1 MPGTALTQWPSG
13 PTVADNG
20 EVGPV
25 LLIVMYETGTWRAQP
40 GQTVTFGRGGECTI
54 TLPAGDR
61 GLSRS
66 AGSLSFHDGAWWLRN
81 DSAASLLYLSGDRGF
96 RVDLPPGMQIPVQQW
111 HAKVRMQGVFDSYTL
126 RLRLPDLDDE
136 PGQDDTPGQVSH
148 PPAPSSRPAT
158 GDHLVTS
165 TRYRA
170 RLTDSDRLVLAAR
183 FEEYLNWR
191 HAGAPALRSAKDT
204 AERIGW
210 QPHTVAKRC
219 ENIRDRYT
227 RLGVPGLHGPR
238 ALEELAALLIS
249 TGELTA
255 DDLRRLPAQDRPG

>member
-1 MPGTALTQWPSG
+1 MTCPARTTHPG
-13 PTVADNG
+13 
-20 EVGPV
+20 
-25 LLIVMYETGTWRAQP
+25 
-40 GQTVTFGRGGECTI
+40 
-54 TLPAGDR
+54 
-61 GLSRS
+61 
-66 AGSLSFHDGAWWLRN
+66 
-81 DSAASLLYLSGDRGF
+81 
-96 RVDLPPGMQIPVQQW
+96 
-111 HAKVRMQGVFDSYTL
+111 
-126 RLRLPDLDDE
+126 
-136 PGQDDTPGQVSH
+136 
-148 PPAPSSRPAT
+148 RPARCPRRRHHRVPLT
-158 GDHLVTS
+158 TLVTS

-183 FEEYLNWR
+183 FEEYLSWR

-219 ENIRDRYT
+219 ENIRDRYS

-249 TGELTA
+249 TGELTT

>member
-1 MPGTALTQWPSG
+1 
-13 PTVADNG
+13 
-20 EVGPV
+20 V
-25 LLIVMYETGTWRAQP
+25 LLIVMHESGTWRARP
-40 GQTVTFGRGGECTI
+40 GQTITFGRGTECTI

-126 RLRLPDLDDE
+126 RLRLPDLDEAPSQDDA
-136 PGQDDTPGQVSH
+136 PGQASHTMMPLSPPG
-148 PPAPSSRPAT
+148 T

-183 FEEYLNWR
+183 FEEYLSWR
-191 HAGAPALRSAKDT
+191 HVGAPALRSAKDT

-219 ENIRDRYT
+219 ENIRDRYS
-227 RLGVPGLHGPR
+227 RLGVPGLHGAR